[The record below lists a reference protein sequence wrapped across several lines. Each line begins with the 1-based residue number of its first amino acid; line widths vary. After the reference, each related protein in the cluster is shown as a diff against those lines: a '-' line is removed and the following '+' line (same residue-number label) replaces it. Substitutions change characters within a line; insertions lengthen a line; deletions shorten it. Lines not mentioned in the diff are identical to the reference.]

1 MQYLITAIFCF
12 LSTAALASEGRVT
25 LETPSQKVKT
35 GSQFYID
42 INVHDVPEVYGVHLV
57 LKYDPAQLKVLDQD
71 EKMPEIQLE
80 HGNFLDED
88 RLFVLK
94 NAVSVQGNT
103 IDYIVSQMAP
113 ANSVSGS
120 GRVARVFFEA
130 HSNATKSDVTI
141 EKADFGTRDGQSL
154 TFSTDSTL
162 SFAFDSAYDIV
173 KPPPANH
180 NNAMLLAG
188 IVIIMGLI
196 SLTALYRRKRGE
208 LTSAEKA

>member
-25 LETPSQKVKT
+25 LETPNQQVKT

-120 GRVARVFFEA
+120 GRIARVFFEA
-130 HSNATKSDVTI
+130 RSNATKSDVTI
-141 EKADFGTRDGQSL
+141 EKADFGTKDGQSL
-154 TFSTDSTL
+154 TFTTDSTL
-162 SFAFDSAYDIV
+162 SFAFDSAFEV
-173 KPPPANH
+173 VSPPPTNH
-180 NNAMLLAG
+180 NSTMLFAA
-188 IVIIMGLI
+188 IVSIMVIISLI
-196 SLTALYRRKRGE
+196 VLLRRKRDE
-208 LTSAEKA
+208 HTSTEKA